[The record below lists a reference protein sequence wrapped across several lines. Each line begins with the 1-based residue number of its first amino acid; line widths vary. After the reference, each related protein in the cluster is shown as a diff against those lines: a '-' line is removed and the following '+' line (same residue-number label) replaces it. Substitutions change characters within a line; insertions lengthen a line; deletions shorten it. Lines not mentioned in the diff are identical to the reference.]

1 MIKIRVFNPQAPS
14 ELQELE
20 LSPEISLNH
29 ECLIG
34 RLPNSNLFL
43 DRPEVSRMHGKI
55 CYRDGQYYFVDLHSR
70 LGSWVNTEAAKAEQE
85 YPLNSGDIIK
95 IGGFALMVVE
105 IQIAGVAVPPPSVS
119 QEGVTVIGLNPIPQ
133 PEAPEPV
140 VSTPSPQVSAPAPEP
155 VAVSE
160 AASPDQYMP
169 VALVDPNQFPRWN
182 KGDIDVRCIQII
194 DETADVKTFRF
205 VTEPPTLFTY
215 KPGQF
220 ATLNLQINGEEVLR
234 SYSISSTPS
243 RPHTLEFTVKRVPAP
258 ANSDP
263 SIPPG
268 LVSNWL
274 HDNIKVG
281 STINLSGPLGKFTCF
296 ANPSQKLLF
305 ISAGSGITPM
315 MSMSRWVQDTG
326 ADCDIVF
333 LHSARSPQD
342 IICRQELE
350 MLSAQNPKFHLA
362 ITTTRREPGQN
373 WMGYMGRVDAAM
385 IKMMAPDYK
394 ERTVYVCGP
403 NPFMEAVKATL
414 ESIDF
419 PMQNYYE
426 ESFGGPKKSKPKNA
440 AATQPPVAPPP
451 PVVNPVGGLMGMMG
465 QMPAQAPVAA
475 TPSAPAAAS
484 SPAAPVAPVAAP
496 ASAGGQTVIVF
507 SKTGKEVACDGEE
520 SILDI
525 AEQNEVKIRNSCRA
539 GTCGSCKKRKLE
551 GEVNVQGDPDGLEE
565 EDKQEGYIL
574 TCISFPVGRVVVD
587 A

>member
-20 LSPEISLNH
+20 LSPELSLNH

-55 CYRDGQYYFVDLHSR
+55 GYRDGQYYFVDLHSR
-70 LGSWVNTEAAKAEQE
+70 LGSWVNSEAAKGEQE

-95 IGGFALMVVE
+95 IGGFVLMVVDL
-105 IQIAGVAVPPPSVS
+105 QTSGAPMPPPSVS
-119 QEGVTVIGLNPIPQ
+119 HEGDTVIGVADPILQ
-133 PEAPEPV
+133 PPPEPV
-140 VSTPSPQVSAPAPEP
+140 VSPTPTPQPVAPVSEPAAATGAAAPE
-155 VAVSE
+155 
-160 AASPDQYMP
+160 QYMP
-169 VALVDPNQFPRWN
+169 VAFVDPNQFPRWN
-182 KGDIDVRCIQII
+182 KGDLDVRCIQII

-205 VTEPPTLFTY
+205 VAEPPVLFTY

-220 ATLNLQINGEEVLR
+220 ANLNLEINGEEVLR

-243 RPHTLEFTVKRVPAP
+243 RPHTLEFTVKRVAAP
-258 ANSDP
+258 PNSDP
-263 SIPPG
+263 SVPRG

-296 ANPSQKLLF
+296 NNPSSKLLF

-373 WMGYMGRVDAAM
+373 WMGYMGRIDAAM
-385 IKMMAPDYK
+385 IQMMAPDYK

-414 ESIDF
+414 ESIGF
-419 PMQNYYE
+419 PMENYYE
-426 ESFGGPKKSKPKNA
+426 ESFGGPKKSKPPA
-440 AATQPPVAPPP
+440 AVAQAPVAPPA

-475 TPSAPAAAS
+475 SPAAAVS
-484 SPAAPVAPVAAP
+484 SPAAPVAPISAP
-496 ASAGGQTVIVF
+496 ASVGGQTVIVF

-525 AEQNEVKIRNSCRA
+525 AEQNDVKIRSSCRS
-539 GTCGSCKKRKLE
+539 GTCGTCKKRKLE
-551 GEVNVQGDPDGLEE
+551 GEVNVQGDPDGLED
-565 EDKQEGYIL
+565 EDKQEGFIL
-574 TCISFPVGRVVVD
+574 TCISFPVGRVTVD